1 MYLNATLHIRYK
13 PLNPKLTSLL
23 KTDTDLQTQLPNAR
37 SGGSKIETYIKK
49 KINRKIIE
57 IRVPEFHQNVIL

>member
-23 KTDTDLQTQLPNAR
+23 KTDTDLQIQLPNAR

-49 KINRKIIE
+49 R
-57 IRVPEFHQNVIL
+57 